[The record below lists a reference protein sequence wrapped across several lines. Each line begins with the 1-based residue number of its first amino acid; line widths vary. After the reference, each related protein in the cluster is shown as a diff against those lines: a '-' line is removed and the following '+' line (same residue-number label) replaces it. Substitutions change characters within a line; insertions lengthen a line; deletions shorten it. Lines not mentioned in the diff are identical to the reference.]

1 MTGYSELGHMQQ
13 GRDIVPEDEEPS
25 LWKRLKSYL
34 RPPEVEPVRRA
45 IGTALIGRVE
55 DLWQEV
61 TTMKEILHDL
71 EEQGTAEQVRGKL
84 TIILISIGHDYDC
97 LQRAFI

>member
-1 MTGYSELGHMQQ
+1 MTGVSDLGHMHQ
-13 GRDIVPEDEEPS
+13 GRHSTPEDEEPR

-84 TIILISIGHDYDC
+84 NMVCISIYNDSSC
-97 LQRAFI
+97 SQRVFL